1 MKISKRLLAVL
12 MAVVMILTI
21 VPLGLFA
28 FAGDGEGK
36 EPEPETPEPRTETA
50 TIEINSIA
58 DLQKIGNDE
67 KYPTAPT
74 KSTATDGAEVTTNY
88 TYKIMKDLSAA
99 DENFNAWF
107 ADNKEL
113 ARSTFDKYVE
123 VPAETTFS
131 NEETY
136 YTYDGETD
144 AYVEATDIT
153 EFAEGVTYYTF
164 SARDDFE
171 TTPLTADEKAKL
183 VEDNS
188 IPSTIDFTPIA
199 SLDTVTIDGAYEEG
213 KVATIS
219 GLNIKSTTAEGGAIY
234 AGLIASAKSST
245 IKNIVLDSTCSVKAE
260 GIGTIYVGS
269 IVAYDALS
277 TFDNVKSSAK
287 INISNKL
294 YVATSAEDAKNACK
308 TYAGGILGYSIL
320 STVSNSEFS
329 GQVNFTYDSASF
341 TDVNLEDI
349 YKKTTI
355 YIGGIAGYDL
365 VVFDDN
371 TKADSATLTST
382 YLGVGVNAGKLG
394 ASDKDYTLLAAYKDE
409 AKTYKDTTDGYKAA
423 DIFGVEVTQEPDENG
438 YQFVKA
444 TDTTSGITYA
454 YIRTPVCGHGDKTTH
469 NANAATC
476 AADGNIEYVEC
487 NGCGKLFTDS
497 TCTTEIALADT
508 VISKDGVA
516 HTLGEPVATA
526 KDATCIESGISYDY
540 YQCSV
545 CNKYFKDAE
554 GTEEIQE
561 NAWVSKALGH
571 SWDAGEVTKEP
582 TYDETGT
589 KTYHC
594 TREGCSETKTE
605 TIAKLVPPTVTAKSG
620 SGYTVTITGG
630 KNTIILPNPS
640 TKAGTTLASFKSNLK
655 DGYDYVIK
663 NANGKTVSN
672 AEEPIGTNYT
682 VEIRVNG
689 SLYAKTIVI
698 VRGDVDCNG
707 KIGSSDYVKVKKH
720 LRGTNVITDPI
731 LSVAADAD
739 SKNGIKSGD
748 YIRIKNIMRKK

>member
-28 FAGDGEGK
+28 FAGE

-58 DLQKIGNDE
+58 ELQLIGNDE
-67 KYPTAPT
+67 AYPTAPT

-99 DENFNAWF
+99 DENFDAWF

-136 YTYDGETD
+136 YTYDGETA

-153 EFAEGVTYYTF
+153 EFAESVTYYTF
-164 SARDDFE
+164 SPRDDFE

-199 SLDTVTIDGAYEEG
+199 SLNTVTIDGAYEEG
-213 KVATIS
+213 KTATIS
-219 GLNIKSTTAEGGAIY
+219 GLNIKSTTAEDGTIY
-234 AGLIASAKSST
+234 AGLIADAKSSA
-245 IKNIVLDSTCSVKAE
+245 IKNIVLDGTCSVKAE

-287 INISNKL
+287 IDVSNKL
-294 YVATSAEDAKNACK
+294 YAATSTEDAKNACK

-365 VVFDDN
+365 VVLDEN
-371 TKADSATLTST
+371 TKADSAILTST

-394 ASDKDYTLLAAYKDE
+394 ASNKDYTLLAAYTDD
-409 AKTYKDTTDGYKAA
+409 AKTYKKNVTDGYKAA
-423 DIFGVEVTQEPDENG
+423 DIFGVEATQEPDENG
-438 YQFVKA
+438 YQLVKA
-444 TDTTSGITYA
+444 TDTESGITYA
-454 YIRTPVCGHGDKTTH
+454 YIRTPVCGHINAITTH
-469 NANAATC
+469 DANAATC
-476 AADGNIEYVEC
+476 AADGNSKYFEC
-487 NGCGKLFTDS
+487 SDCGKLFEDED
-497 TCTTEIALADT
+497 CTKEIAIADT

-516 HTLGEPVATA
+516 HTLGDPVATA
-526 KDATCIESGISYDY
+526 KDATCIEAGISYDY

-554 GTEEIQE
+554 GTQE
-561 NAWVSKALGH
+561 VKENDWVVKALGH

-620 SGYTVTITGG
+620 SGYTVTTTGG

-640 TKAGTTLASFKSNLK
+640 TKAGITLASFKSNLK

-663 NANGKTVSN
+663 NANGKTLSN